1 MLNAQNIHKNIN
13 IKQYEK
19 FVSDPRRIS
28 VVINNLISNAIKY
41 ADPSKE
47 QQEITISITVADS
60 MAVIEVADNGIGI
73 EEQHL
78 DKIFTLFYRATSRT
92 TGSGLG
98 LYIIKETVEK
108 LNGYITISSKKGKG
122 TVIKITV
129 PDMGHA
135 L

>member
-1 MLNAQNIHKNIN
+1 MANAQNIQKSID

-19 FVSDPRRIS
+19 FVSDPRRVS
-28 VVINNLISNAIKY
+28 VIINNLVSNAIKY
-41 ADPSKE
+41 SDVTKE
-47 QQEITISITVADS
+47 QPQITIKILVADS
-60 MAVIEVADNGIGI
+60 MATIEVADNGIGI

-78 DKIFTLFYRATSRT
+78 DKIFTLFYRATSSA

-108 LNGYITISSKKGKG
+108 LGGYVSLHSQKGEG
-122 TVIKITV
+122 TTIKISI
-129 PDMGHA
+129 PDMGHK